1 MGFTTSGLY
10 HVTPVGTFSGFDV
23 WCDLDTEGGGWLV
36 CMTGCGGSLTDDF
49 LII

>member
-36 CMTGCGGSLTDDF
+36 CMTECGGSFTDDF
-49 LII
+49 L